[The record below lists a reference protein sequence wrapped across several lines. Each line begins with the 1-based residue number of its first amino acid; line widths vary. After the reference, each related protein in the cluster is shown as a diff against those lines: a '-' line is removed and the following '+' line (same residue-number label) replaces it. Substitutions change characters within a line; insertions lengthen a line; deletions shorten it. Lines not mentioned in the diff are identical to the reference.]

1 MSVVVAIKSDGVV
14 YMGCD
19 TQTTRGKDNE
29 NRLQEADFKINKL
42 SNGMLIGCCGMVAAE
57 QSVRFDESI
66 FDFQGDSLTK
76 KDIVNNIIPRIKSK
90 LKNAALDDN
99 KDEEMPVS
107 FTIAHKD
114 KLFVILTDFLVLGI
128 EDYCAEG
135 SGLFC
140 ACASLADKNL
150 PIRERLL
157 AAMRASAKYCAS
169 VGKPFVLVDTK
180 KLQYEI
186 VEG

>member
-19 TQTTRGKDNE
+19 TQTTMGKDKE
-29 NRLQEADFKINKL
+29 NRLQEVDFKINKL
-42 SNGMLIGCCGMVAAE
+42 SNGMLIGCCGSVVAE
-57 QSVRFDESI
+57 QSVRFDESV
-66 FDFQGDSLTK
+66 FDFQGESLTK
-76 KDIVNNIIPRIKSK
+76 KDIVNNIIPKIKSK

-99 KDEEMPVS
+99 KEEMPVS

-128 EDYCAEG
+128 EDYYSKG
-135 SGLFC
+135 SGCFC

-180 KLQYEI
+180 ELQYEI